1 MYTYL
6 SLKHLWYTRLFSHM
20 NETHAQIML
29 FDQTFIAF
37 LDLFLAYL
45 LIQQSRNVSKNQYLL
60 DVDRKNVT
68 KKKTR
73 LLL

>member
-20 NETHAQIML
+20 NETHAQLML

-37 LDLFLAYL
+37 LGSISSISLNSAEQKCF
-45 LIQQSRNVSKNQYLL
+45 
-60 DVDRKNVT
+60 
-68 KKKTR
+68 
-73 LLL
+73 